1 MDVAGHAHAA
11 PCRICLSYVSVLYA
25 CLTCLPYVS
34 QTVLLSTS
42 NCGNPALRMFGF
54 GPVQREGFGVGYIIK
69 DDNVQFCVTSY
80 NRQTARF
87 INSLEDTLLTF
98 RRVIMRN
105 LGGMHGTPTPRACSD
120 DGGTQSPIV
129 SALSVNSTST
139 AHATLKPPALS
150 SFSSH
155 GPRRES
161 SLTAFLGKD
170 SASPRW

>member
-1 MDVAGHAHAA
+1 
-11 PCRICLSYVSVLYA
+11 
-25 CLTCLPYVS
+25 
-34 QTVLLSTS
+34 
-42 NCGNPALRMFGF
+42 
-54 GPVQREGFGVGYIIK
+54 
-69 DDNVQFCVTSY
+69 
-80 NRQTARF
+80 
-87 INSLEDTLLTF
+87 
-98 RRVIMRN
+98 
-105 LGGMHGTPTPRACSD
+105 MHGTPTLRACSD